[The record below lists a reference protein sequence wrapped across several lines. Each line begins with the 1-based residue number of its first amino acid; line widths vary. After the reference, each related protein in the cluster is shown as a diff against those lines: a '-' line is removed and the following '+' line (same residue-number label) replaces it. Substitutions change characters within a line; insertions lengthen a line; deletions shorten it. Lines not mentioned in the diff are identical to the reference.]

1 MTLPLPTRPPLVR
14 RPADRVIAG
23 VCEAVARHLMV
34 DVLAVR
40 AAFVVLVPLG
50 GAGILAYAALWAFMP
65 QDRSAPPRLRSAL
78 SPRVVRERGTSI
90 ALLLLGLGAALLVGQ
105 LIGSAV
111 VVPALLSGAGVAV
124 IWRQVDEG
132 RRPAGR
138 EGWLWLG
145 SGVLLLLA
153 GLVAFLVVSDQ
164 LAAARQAFTVILVVV
179 AGLVLVT
186 APWWRRLVSELTAE
200 RRERIRTQER
210 AEVAAHLHDSVLQTL
225 ALIQRHVDSPRE
237 VARLARG
244 QERELRTWLYGR
256 TAEAAQRFAAV
267 LEAVAADVEDQYAVA
282 VEAVVVG
289 DCALDAATGA
299 LVQATREALV
309 NAARHSGAE
318 TVSLYAEVEPERVV
332 AYVRDRGAGF
342 DPANIPADRQGIRG
356 SIEGRMARHGGRAVV
371 RSTPGTGTEVEL
383 GVDRAGV
390 AGARG

>member
-1 MTLPLPTRPPLVR
+1 VSLPLPTRPPLVR

-23 VCEAVARHLMV
+23 VCEAVARHLQV

-40 AAFVVLVPLG
+40 GTFVVLVPFA

-65 QDRSAPPRLRSAL
+65 QDRSTPPRARSAL
-78 SPRVVRERGTSI
+78 SPRIVRERGTSI

-138 EGWLWLG
+138 QGWLWLG
-145 SGVLLLLA
+145 SGAALLFA
-153 GLVAFLVVSDQ
+153 GLIAFLVVSDQ

-256 TAEAAQRFAAV
+256 TPEAAQRFAAAM
-267 LEAVAADVEDQYAVA
+267 EAVAADVEDAYAVA

-289 DCALDAATGA
+289 DCALDPATGA
-299 LVQATREALV
+299 LVQAAREALV
-309 NAARHSGAE
+309 NASRHSGVEA
-318 TVSLYAEVEPERVV
+318 VSLYAEVELDRVV
-332 AYVRDRGAGF
+332 AYIRDRGSGF
-342 DPANIPADRQGIRG
+342 DTAAVPADRQGIRG